1 MENSFLKNVV
11 SVARKLDSDE
21 SGATA
26 TEYIII
32 VALIA
37 IALVTIIT
45 AFGRS
50 LFDIFSESQ
59 GRLAGEVQ
67 GSDFSK
73 N

>member
-1 MENSFLKNVV
+1 MEISAFKNIV

-32 VALIA
+32 IALIA

-45 AFGRS
+45 AFGES
-50 LFDIFSESQ
+50 LFEIFK
-59 GRLAGEVQ
+59 
-67 GSDFSK
+67 GSKGTLDDSVKGKDFGGG
-73 N
+73 